1 MSRIGRMPIN
11 VPAGV
16 TVTIEAG
23 NVVTAKGPKG
33 TLTEKLH
40 PAMKI
45 ENEAGVLHVI
55 RPNDEKESKALHG
68 LTRSLLAN
76 MVEGVSNG
84 FSKTLEIN
92 GVGYRAAKSG
102 KTMTLSLGYSHP
114 IIIEDGNG
122 VTFEVPNP
130 NTIIVSGVDK
140 QAVGQMAAVV
150 RSKRPP
156 EPYLGKGIK
165 YQGEYIRRKAGTTG
179 K

>member
-1 MSRIGRMPIN
+1 MSRIGRMPIT

-156 EPYLGKGIK
+156 ELYLGKGIK
-165 YQGEYIRRKAGTTG
+165 YQGEYIRRKAGKTG

>member
-1 MSRIGRMPIN
+1 MSRIGRMPIA
-11 VPAGV
+11 VPQGV
-16 TVTIEAG
+16 TVTIEDG

-33 TLTEKLH
+33 TLTEKFH

-45 ENEAGVLHVI
+45 ENEAGVLHVS
-55 RPNDEKESKALHG
+55 RPDDEKESRALHG

-76 MVEGVSNG
+76 MIEGVTHG

-102 KTMTLSLGYSHP
+102 KTLTLSLGYSHP
-114 IIIEDGNG
+114 IVFEDGNG
-122 VTFEVPNP
+122 VSFDVPNA
-130 NTIIVSGVDK
+130 NTIVVNGIDK

-150 RSKRPP
+150 RGKRPP
-156 EPYLGKGIK
+156 EPYLGKGIR
-165 YQGEYIRRKAGTTG
+165 YQGEHVRRKAGKTG

>member
-1 MSRIGRMPIN
+1 MSRIGRMPIT
-11 VPAGV
+11 VPKGV
-16 TVTIEAG
+16 TVTIEDG

-33 TLTEKLH
+33 TLTEKFH

-45 ENEAGVLHVI
+45 ENEAGVLHVS
-55 RPNDEKESKALHG
+55 RPDDEKESRALHG

-76 MVEGVSNG
+76 MIEGVTHG

-102 KTMTLSLGYSHP
+102 KTLTLSLGYSHP
-114 IIIEDGNG
+114 IVFEDGNG
-122 VTFEVPNP
+122 VSFDVPNA
-130 NTIIVSGVDK
+130 NTIVVNGIDK

-150 RSKRPP
+150 RGKRPP
-156 EPYLGKGIK
+156 EPYLGKGIR
-165 YQGEYIRRKAGTTG
+165 YQGEHVRRKAGKTG

>member
-1 MSRIGRMPIN
+1 MSRIGRMPIT
-11 VPAGV
+11 VPQGV
-16 TVTIEAG
+16 TVTIEDG

-33 TLTEKLH
+33 TLTEKFH

-45 ENEAGVLHVI
+45 ENEAGVLHVS
-55 RPNDEKESKALHG
+55 RPDDEKESRALHG

-76 MVEGVSNG
+76 MIEGVTHG

-102 KTMTLSLGYSHP
+102 KTLTLSLGYSHP
-114 IIIEDGNG
+114 IVFEDGNG
-122 VTFEVPNP
+122 VSFDVPNA
-130 NTIIVSGVDK
+130 NTIVVNGIDK

-150 RSKRPP
+150 RGKRPP
-156 EPYLGKGIK
+156 EPYLGKGIR
-165 YQGEYIRRKAGTTG
+165 YQDEHVRRKAGKTG

>member
-1 MSRIGRMPIN
+1 MSRIGRMPIT

-122 VTFEVPNP
+122 VTFGVPNP

-165 YQGEYIRRKAGTTG
+165 YQGEYIRRKAGKTG

>member
-1 MSRIGRMPIN
+1 MSRIGRMPIT
-11 VPAGV
+11 VPQGV
-16 TVTIEAG
+16 TVTIEDG

-33 TLTEKLH
+33 TLTEKFH

-45 ENEAGVLHVI
+45 ENEAGVLHVS
-55 RPNDEKESKALHG
+55 RPDDEKESRALHG

-76 MVEGVSNG
+76 MIEGVTHG

-102 KTMTLSLGYSHP
+102 KTLTLSLGYSHP
-114 IIIEDGNG
+114 IVFEDGNG
-122 VTFEVPNP
+122 VSFDVPNA
-130 NTIIVSGVDK
+130 NTIVVNGIDK

-150 RSKRPP
+150 RGKRPP
-156 EPYLGKGIK
+156 EPYLGKGIR
-165 YQGEYIRRKAGTTG
+165 YQGEHVRRKAGTPG

>member
-1 MSRIGRMPIN
+1 MSRIGRMPIT
-11 VPAGV
+11 VPQGV
-16 TVTIEAG
+16 TVTIEDG

-33 TLTEKLH
+33 TLTEKFH

-45 ENEAGVLHVI
+45 ENEAGVLHVS
-55 RPNDEKESKALHG
+55 RPDDEKESRALHG

-76 MVEGVSNG
+76 MIEGVTHG

-102 KTMTLSLGYSHP
+102 KTLTLSLGYSHP
-114 IIIEDGNG
+114 IVFEDGNG
-122 VTFEVPNP
+122 VSFDVPNA
-130 NTIIVSGVDK
+130 NTIVVNGIDK

-150 RSKRPP
+150 RGKRPP
-156 EPYLGKGIK
+156 EPYLGKGIR
-165 YQGEYIRRKAGTTG
+165 YQGEHVRRKAGKTG

>member
-1 MSRIGRMPIN
+1 MSRIGRMPIT

-23 NVVTAKGPKG
+23 NVVTAKGTKG

-92 GVGYRAAKSG
+92 GVGYRARLEIVDLEYLHARK
-102 KTMTLSLGYSHP
+102 LG
-114 IIIEDGNG
+114 GG
-122 VTFEVPNP
+122 RFAG
-130 NTIIVSGVDK
+130 IVHDLRHLYHAACALKHKVVK
-140 QAVGQMAAVV
+140 AVV
-150 RSKRPP
+150 VVA
-156 EPYLGKGIK
+156 EFGIDLV
-165 YQGEYIRRKAGTTG
+165 
-179 K
+179 

>member
-1 MSRIGRMPIN
+1 MSRIGRMPIT

>member
-1 MSRIGRMPIN
+1 MSRIGRMPIT
-11 VPAGV
+11 VPQGV
-16 TVTIEAG
+16 TVTIEDG

-33 TLTEKLH
+33 TLTEKFH

-45 ENEAGVLHVI
+45 ENEAGVLHVS
-55 RPNDEKESKALHG
+55 RPDDDKESRALHG

-76 MVEGVSNG
+76 MIEGVTHG

-102 KTMTLSLGYSHP
+102 KTLTLSLGYSHP
-114 IIIEDGNG
+114 IVFEDGNG
-122 VTFEVPNP
+122 VSFDVPNA
-130 NTIIVSGVDK
+130 NTIVVNGIDK

-150 RSKRPP
+150 RGKRPP
-156 EPYLGKGIK
+156 EPYLGKGIR
-165 YQGEYIRRKAGTTG
+165 YQGEHVRRKAGKTG

>member
-1 MSRIGRMPIN
+1 MSRIGRIPIT
-11 VPAGV
+11 VPQGV
-16 TVTIEAG
+16 TVTIEDG

-33 TLTEKLH
+33 TLTEKFH

-45 ENEAGVLHVI
+45 ENEAGVLHVS
-55 RPNDEKESKALHG
+55 RPDDEKESRALHG

-76 MVEGVSNG
+76 MIEGVTHG

-102 KTMTLSLGYSHP
+102 KTLTLSLGYSHP
-114 IIIEDGNG
+114 IVFEDGNG
-122 VTFEVPNP
+122 VSFDVPNA
-130 NTIIVSGVDK
+130 NTIVVNGIDK

-150 RSKRPP
+150 RGKRPP
-156 EPYLGKGIK
+156 EPYLGKGIR
-165 YQGEYIRRKAGTTG
+165 YQGEHVRRKAGKTG

>member
-1 MSRIGRMPIN
+1 MSRIGRMPIT
-11 VPAGV
+11 VPQGV
-16 TVTIEAG
+16 TVTIEDG

-33 TLTEKLH
+33 TLTEKFH

-45 ENEAGVLHVI
+45 ENEAGVLHVS
-55 RPNDEKESKALHG
+55 RPDDEKESRALHG

-76 MVEGVSNG
+76 MIEGVTLG

-102 KTMTLSLGYSHP
+102 KTLTLSLGYSHP
-114 IIIEDGNG
+114 IVFEDGNG
-122 VTFEVPNP
+122 VSFDVPNA
-130 NTIIVSGVDK
+130 NTIVVNGIDK

-150 RSKRPP
+150 RGKRPP
-156 EPYLGKGIK
+156 EPYLGKGIR
-165 YQGEYIRRKAGTTG
+165 YQGEHVRRKAGKTG

>member
-1 MSRIGRMPIN
+1 MSRIGRMPIT
-11 VPAGV
+11 VPQGV
-16 TVTIEAG
+16 TVTIEDG

-33 TLTEKLH
+33 TLTEKFH
-40 PAMKI
+40 HAMKI
-45 ENEAGVLHVI
+45 ENEAGVLHVS
-55 RPNDEKESKALHG
+55 RPDDEKESRALHG

-76 MVEGVSNG
+76 MIEGVTHG

-102 KTMTLSLGYSHP
+102 KTLTLSLGYSHP
-114 IIIEDGNG
+114 IVFEDGDG
-122 VTFEVPNP
+122 VSFDVPNA
-130 NTIIVSGVDK
+130 NTIVVNGIDK

-156 EPYLGKGIK
+156 EPYLGKGIR
-165 YQGEYIRRKAGTTG
+165 YQGEHVRRKAGKTG

>member
-1 MSRIGRMPIN
+1 MSRIGRMPIT

-122 VTFEVPNP
+122 VTCEVPNP

-165 YQGEYIRRKAGTTG
+165 YQGEYIRRKAGKTG

>member
-1 MSRIGRMPIN
+1 MSRIGRMPIT

-40 PAMKI
+40 PEMKI

-165 YQGEYIRRKAGTTG
+165 YQGEYIRRKAGKTG

>member
-1 MSRIGRMPIN
+1 MSRIGRMPIT
-11 VPAGV
+11 VPQGV
-16 TVTIEAG
+16 TVTIEDG

-33 TLTEKLH
+33 TLTEKFH
-40 PAMKI
+40 HAMKI
-45 ENEAGVLHVI
+45 ENEAGVLHVS
-55 RPNDEKESKALHG
+55 RPDDEKESKALHG

-76 MVEGVSNG
+76 MIEGVTHG

-102 KTMTLSLGYSHP
+102 TTLTLSLGYSHP
-114 IIIEDGNG
+114 IVFEDGNG
-122 VTFEVPNP
+122 VSFDVPNA
-130 NTIIVSGVDK
+130 NTIVVNGIDK

-156 EPYLGKGIK
+156 EPYLGKGIR
-165 YQGEYIRRKAGTTG
+165 YQGEHVRRKAGKTG

>member
-1 MSRIGRMPIN
+1 MSRIGRMPIT
-11 VPAGV
+11 VPQGV
-16 TVTIEAG
+16 TVTIEDG

-33 TLTEKLH
+33 TLTEKFH

-45 ENEAGVLHVI
+45 ENEAGVLHVS
-55 RPNDEKESKALHG
+55 RPDDEKESRALHG

-76 MVEGVSNG
+76 MIEGVTHG

-102 KTMTLSLGYSHP
+102 KTLTLSLGYSHP
-114 IIIEDGNG
+114 IVFEDGNG
-122 VTFEVPNP
+122 VSFAVPNA
-130 NTIIVSGVDK
+130 NTIVVNGIDK

-150 RSKRPP
+150 RGKRPP
-156 EPYLGKGIK
+156 EPYLGKGIR
-165 YQGEYIRRKAGTTG
+165 YQGEHVRRKAGKTG

>member
-1 MSRIGRMPIN
+1 MSRIGRMPIT
-11 VPAGV
+11 VPQGV
-16 TVTIEAG
+16 TVTIEDG

-33 TLTEKLH
+33 TLTEKFH

-45 ENEAGVLHVI
+45 ENEAGVLHVS
-55 RPNDEKESKALHG
+55 RPDDEKESRALHG

-76 MVEGVSNG
+76 MIEGVTHG

-102 KTMTLSLGYSHP
+102 KTLTLSLGYSHP
-114 IIIEDGNG
+114 IVFEDGNG
-122 VTFEVPNP
+122 VSFDVPNA
-130 NTIIVSGVDK
+130 NTIVVNGIDK

-150 RSKRPP
+150 RGKRPP
-156 EPYLGKGIK
+156 EPYLGKGIR
-165 YQGEYIRRKAGTTG
+165 YQGEHVRRKAGQTG

>member
-1 MSRIGRMPIN
+1 MSRIGRMPIT
-11 VPAGV
+11 VPHGV
-16 TVTIEAG
+16 TVTIEDG

-33 TLTEKLH
+33 TLTEKFH

-45 ENEAGVLHVI
+45 ENEAGVLHVS
-55 RPNDEKESKALHG
+55 RPDDEKESRALHG

-76 MVEGVSNG
+76 MIEGVTHG

-102 KTMTLSLGYSHP
+102 KTLTLSLGYSHP
-114 IIIEDGNG
+114 IVFEDGNG
-122 VTFEVPNP
+122 VSFDVPNA
-130 NTIIVSGVDK
+130 NTIVVNGIDK

-150 RSKRPP
+150 RGKRPP
-156 EPYLGKGIK
+156 EPYLGKGIR
-165 YQGEYIRRKAGTTG
+165 YQGEHVRRKAGKTG

>member
-1 MSRIGRMPIN
+1 MSRIGRMPIT

-92 GVGYRAAKSG
+92 GVGYSAAKSG

-165 YQGEYIRRKAGTTG
+165 YQGEYIRRKAGKTG